1 MKRVEIVINQALEI
15 DVVEALEEMGY
26 GENFTYFLQVKGR
39 GTEGRREGSSIWP
52 EENNLF
58 LIFMNDD
65 EAYEM
70 LHRVRRMKEKFP
82 TEGIHCY
89 ISEGPEDMI

>member
-15 DVVEALEEMGY
+15 DIIEALEEMGY
-26 GENFTYFLQVKGR
+26 GGNFTYFHHVKGR
-39 GTEGRREGSSIWP
+39 GTEGRREGSPIWP

-65 EAYEM
+65 EAFEM
-70 LHRVRRMKEKFP
+70 LQNVKKIKELFP
-82 TEGIHCY
+82 TEGTHCY
-89 ISEGPEDMI
+89 ISEGPKDMI